1 MREKRRLALSL
12 AAALVTSSGLVA
24 VMAGAASAAPSNGS
38 YTLVNAGSG
47 LCAAVPGASTGD
59 GVQLTQA
66 TCTGAAGQVFTLSG
80 GQLKAAHSGRC
91 LGVKDA
97 STSAGK
103 AVQQET
109 CTSAASQSWQ
119 FTTSGSN
126 YRIVNANSAKCLNVK
141 DNSTSSGAAL
151 QQNSCD
157 SVATKQWTLRP
168 ANGGGNP
175 DPDPTPTI
183 TPTSGGGDGSGAWPS
198 DTGSVH
204 QTTTRNAGTFFD
216 GGMKRYYG
224 IGDGGQS
231 ESQDP
236 MFVVANGGTIQNVII
251 DAPAGDGIHC
261 EGSCTI
267 RNVWWNDVG
276 EDAATFRSSSS
287 SAAYLVDGGGAK
299 SASDKVFQHNG
310 AGTLTIRNFQVHS
323 AGKLYRACGNCSTSY
338 QRHVVMDGITAR
350 STKVLA
356 GINTNWGD
364 TARFSRITV
373 YGSATICEKYR
384 GVPKGSEPTKI
395 GEGADGVNCLYSSS
409 DITYR

>member
-1 MREKRRLALSL
+1 MALSL

-236 MFVVANGGTIQNVII
+236 MFVVANGGTIQNV
-251 DAPAGDGIHC
+251 
-261 EGSCTI
+261 
-267 RNVWWNDVG
+267 
-276 EDAATFRSSSS
+276 
-287 SAAYLVDGGGAK
+287 
-299 SASDKVFQHNG
+299 
-310 AGTLTIRNFQVHS
+310 
-323 AGKLYRACGNCSTSY
+323 
-338 QRHVVMDGITAR
+338 
-350 STKVLA
+350 
-356 GINTNWGD
+356 
-364 TARFSRITV
+364 
-373 YGSATICEKYR
+373 
-384 GVPKGSEPTKI
+384 
-395 GEGADGVNCLYSSS
+395 
-409 DITYR
+409 